1 MDEIVGSLEKSDRV
15 TKFEIFDHSQFIDL
29 VLICFIFV
37 IVLSAL
43 APLDFWFVLACLL
56 SEHEWA
62 FMLVTRK

>member
-43 APLDFWFVLACLL
+43 APLDF
-56 SEHEWA
+56 
-62 FMLVTRK
+62 